1 MPAFGRVRGSFR
13 HNQSYAT
20 RVKTESYG
28 NFDVPLSLLPELQN
42 RPTLATRGGRL
53 LAKEAARG
61 KTRTRLRPILGTSF
75 AVMLGVAPL
84 AVTTGELRSDIG
96 LRRDADKRND
106 RLTSEKDLRSRRQGD
121 DPDPRSADRT
131 RRRAF
136 SLTLLS
142 TRTRTPSGRSL
153 ADTEDRP
160 PGSRLEEFFDRK
172 LVARLPR
179 HCPRPI
185 KRRGNSK

>member
-1 MPAFGRVRGSFR
+1 LFVRWASSARRRSEELIGIGRWNVVKPFR
-13 HNQSYAT
+13 SRQLHIYVLT
-20 RVKTESYG
+20 
-28 NFDVPLSLLPELQN
+28 
-42 RPTLATRGGRL
+42 ATRGGRL

-84 AVTTGELRSDIG
+84 AVATGELRSDIG

-185 KRRGNSK
+185 KRRDNPK